1 MAETIRESDKVKYI
15 SCDGLEETGLVEHGF
30 MTRIGGISEGPYA
43 SLNLGFRRGDG
54 DEKVTENFRLAA
66 ACFNTDIS
74 HMVTGH
80 QTHTA
85 VVRKVSADDAG
96 KGVTVKRDYT
106 DVDGLITNVPGLLL
120 GTSHADCTPV
130 FLLDPVHLAVGM
142 VHSGWRGTV
151 KRIGRNA
158 VRMMTE
164 EFGSDPEDILAFV
177 GPCICKSCYEVGSEV
192 AEEFAELSSYE
203 PDILTQKPD
212 GKYLLDLKAAN
223 ALILKLSGLR
233 DENITVSEHCTYEEE
248 ELFFSHRRMGA
259 VRGQNMAF
267 IGLKEQKRF

>member
-43 SLNLGFRRGDG
+43 SLNLGFRRGDD

-106 DVDGLITNVPGLLL
+106 DVDGLVTDVPGLCLV
-120 GTSHADCTPV
+120 TSYADCVPLYFV
-130 FLLDPVHLAVGM
+130 DPVRRVIGLS
-142 VHSGWRGTV
+142 HSGWRGTV
-151 KRIGRNA
+151 GKIG
-158 VRMMTE
+158 
-164 EFGSDPEDILAFV
+164 
-177 GPCICKSCYEVGSEV
+177 K
-192 AEEFAELSSYE
+192 
-203 PDILTQKPD
+203 K
-212 GKYLLDLKAAN
+212 
-223 ALILKLSGLR
+223 
-233 DENITVSEHCTYEEE
+233 TVQV
-248 ELFFSHRRMGA
+248 M
-259 VRGQNMAF
+259 QN
-267 IGLKEQKRF
+267 

>member
-1 MAETIRESDKVKYI
+1 MAETIRKSDKVKYI
-15 SCDGLEETGLVEHGF
+15 SCDSLKATGLVEHGF

-43 SLNLGFRRGDG
+43 SLNLGYRRGDD

-74 HMVTGH
+74 RMVTGH
-80 QTHTA
+80 QTHTS

-164 EFGSDPEDILAFV
+164 EFGSDPKDILAFI

-192 AEEFAELSSYE
+192 ADEFAELSSYE

-212 GKYLLDLKAAN
+212 GKYQLDLWKAN
-223 ALILKLSGLR
+223 ESIFLESGILP
-233 DENITVSEHCTYEEE
+233 EHIAVTNVCTHCNSQILY
-248 ELFFSHRRMGA
+248 SHRTSGNR
-259 VRGQNMAF
+259 RGNLCAF
-267 IGLKEQKRF
+267 LALK